1 VHARMQVVVE
11 MLVAAME
18 RAGSVQAVPV
28 AKALAG
34 LSYDGHA
41 RGVPHAGTMRR
52 EDHQF
57 LQPIYVSVMQKA
69 GSPGVRFD
77 VEGSGYGFRTVRY
90 LSAAQT
96 ALPHHCK
103 MAAF

>member
-1 VHARMQVVVE
+1 M
-11 MLVAAME
+11 
-18 RAGSVQAVPV
+18 
-28 AKALAG
+28 
-34 LSYDGHA
+34 SYDGNA
-41 RGVPHAGTMRR
+41 RGLPHAGTMRR

-57 LQPIYVSVMQKA
+57 LQPIYVSVMQKV

-96 ALPHHCK
+96 ALPQSCK